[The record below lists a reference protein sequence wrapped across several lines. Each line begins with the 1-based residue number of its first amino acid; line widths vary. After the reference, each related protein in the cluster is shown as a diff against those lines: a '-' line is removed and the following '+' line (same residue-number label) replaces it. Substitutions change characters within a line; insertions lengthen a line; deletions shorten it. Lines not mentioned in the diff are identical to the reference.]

1 MPGKVR
7 PRESGVCRRGS
18 LVRLFKAAGCLRRAV
33 FCIAFGH
40 HAGGFLF
47 LRPVN
52 RRAAPGFEPLQE
64 RVVDEVFHFE
74 QGAFADGGL
83 QLALPD
89 GHHPPAH
96 TFQGFLVA
104 CVPFLVPLDFLLPEF
119 RVGTGYVPVGLV
131 SVPEAAMDEDD
142 AYLRITMSG
151 VPGIPFTFLR

>member
-1 MPGKVR
+1 M
-7 PRESGVCRRGS
+7 
-18 LVRLFKAAGCLRRAV
+18 
-33 FCIAFGH
+33 
-40 HAGGFLF
+40 F

-142 AYLRITMSG
+142 DAVLAHHDVGRSG
-151 VPGIPFTFLR
+151 HTFHVLTVAVAP